1 MNANKLYQN
10 LEKDFIKPG
19 LSDNWFQYMDSVSDF
34 LCDNFKERSMG
45 LVCDFATEINQ
56 VYSAVFPSNDVMQKI
71 LDDGACDAMLFVH
84 HPSIW
89 DIRKAPEVFQQM
101 DRDLLKKFKDRR
113 ISIYNFHTPLDNYG
127 KYSTSVSLANALSFE
142 IIKPFA
148 YSSGALCGVI
158 AKTQLKN
165 ILDLKDHLEEII
177 DHSASL
183 YNYGNDEIKENK
195 VAIVAGGGNNINILK
210 EALKEGVNTFITG
223 ITCKNEHS
231 KMAHEYAE
239 KNRINI
245 LGGTHYSTEKFACIS
260 MIDYFKEIGLSAKFI
275 DDKPVMEDM

>member
-10 LEKDFIKPG
+10 LDKDFIKSD
-19 LSDNWFQYMDSVSDF
+19 LSDNWFQYVESVSDF
-34 LCDNFKERSMG
+34 LCDNFKQRSMG
-45 LVCDFATEINQ
+45 LVCDFATEINH
-56 VYSAVFPSNDVMQKI
+56 VYSAVFPSNDVMKKI

-89 DIRKAPEVFQQM
+89 DIRKAPEVFSQM
-101 DRDLLKKFKDRR
+101 DRDLLKQFKDKR
-113 ISIYNFHTPLDNYG
+113 ISIYNLHTPLDNYG

-148 YSSGALCGVI
+148 YSDGALCGVI
-158 AKTQLKN
+158 SKTNLKSVIDLQKKFQK
-165 ILDLKDHLEEII
+165 ILGHQ
-177 DHSASL
+177 ASL
-183 YNYGNDEIKENK
+183 YNYGDNIINENK
-195 VAIVAGGGNNINILK
+195 VAIVAGGGNKLEILK
-210 EALKEGVNTFITG
+210 EVYKEGINTFITG

-231 KMAHEYAE
+231 KIAHEFAE

-260 MIDYFKEIGLSAKFI
+260 MINYFTEFGLSAKYI